1 MKMKRSKLI
10 VSCVVVISVL
20 LSSCVPASAPAM
32 RSMMRDVPE
41 AVEVFEQSKERLEI
55 LRNGGFGEREL
66 WAGVYRYGLGLEFG
80 VSEGGGGADY
90 EEWHTL
96 EWLTEAE
103 VEALVFLLTSDELS
117 ANFVRIGT
125 RKIEIERDVWVT
137 GMVAI
142 FYEAAGGQIANIIE
156 IWHGESISPDYIRP
170 WAMRDSYSRNLGD
183 GYTLWVYTIRPG

>member
-1 MKMKRSKLI
+1 MKRLKLI
-10 VSCVVVISVL
+10 IVCFKVFLLVL

-55 LRNGGFGEREL
+55 LRLGGFGERRL
-66 WAGVYRYGLGLEFG
+66 WANSSLFITFDTGERSV
-80 VSEGGGGADY
+80 AY

-142 FYEAAGGQIANIIE
+142 FYEAAGGGIANVIE
-156 IWHGESISPDYIRP
+156 IWHGEDYFSPII
-170 WAMRDSYSRNLGD
+170 MRDSYSRDLGD
-183 GYTLWVYTIRPG
+183 GYTLWVYTIRH